1 MKRNFF
7 KRQPRMAACTLLAI
21 SCWQAAPLM
30 AQDADFPVE
39 PVQKAEAPEGAV
51 GGMGDINLFPKRV
64 VIDGRRS
71 IATVGL
77 YNKTINEGDYEIE
90 LQDLMMTPDGRI
102 VPLDSVTDEAARA
115 RVRTAS
121 PFVRYSPRRVTLR
134 GGESQ
139 TIRLMARADAEVPP
153 GEYRSHFLAVSVPRE
168 SEGGLSI
175 DDAVNGGGATGIS
188 VTIRPRFGIS
198 IPVIVRIGDTT
209 LDVGLDNP
217 QIVTQADGS
226 KAIGVTIRRSGSRSA
241 FGDMV
246 VSARGM
252 AQPVAVTR
260 GIGVYPEVDERKV
273 LLPIDPAFDPRNLVS
288 GTQLTITYT
297 DDDFAPGTRLA
308 EIVFTVP

>member
-1 MKRNFF
+1 MIRQFF
-7 KRQPRMAACTLLAI
+7 DRRPCLAV
-21 SCWQAAPLM
+21 WAVLAMMFWPAGPLV
-30 AQDADFPVE
+30 AQDAELAIE
-39 PVQKAEAPEGAV
+39 PPQQAEAPEGAV

-77 YNKTINEGDYEIE
+77 YNKTINEGDYEIQ

-102 VPLDSVTDEAARA
+102 VPLESVTDDQDRA

-121 PFVRYSPRRVTLR
+121 SFLRYSPRRVTLR

-139 TIRLMARADAEVPP
+139 TIRLMARADAELPP
-153 GEYRSHFLAVSVPRE
+153 GEYRSHFLALSVPRD
-168 SEGGLSI
+168 SDGGLSI
-175 DDAVNGGGATGIS
+175 DDAVNGDSATGIS

-198 IPVIVRIGDTT
+198 IPVIVRIGETT
-209 LDVGLDNP
+209 LEVGLSRP

-226 KAIGVTIRRSGSRSA
+226 KAIEVTIRRSGTRSA

-246 VSARGM
+246 VSARGI
-252 AQPVAVTR
+252 AEPVAVTR
-260 GIGVYPEVDERKV
+260 GIGVYPEVDERSV
-273 LLPIDPAFDPRNLVS
+273 VLPIDPALAPRALAS

-297 DDDFAPGTRLA
+297 DDDFAPGARLA